1 MSFVFDGH
9 VQFLSAAFEFQIG
22 IVVFDFRFD
31 HMKTFA
37 ARVGDD
43 FFRQRRNRVAACGQL
58 GFVFEFAVALTVG
71 FNRMRAC
78 GKVNLQEAG
87 RRKLWRRKAPKCRL
101 PIKILF

>member
-58 GFVFEFAVALTVG
+58 GFVFELAVALTVG

-78 GKVNLQEAG
+78 GKVNFGRKRGSESGGGEKRQNAG
-87 RRKLWRRKAPKCRL
+87 CQ
-101 PIKILF
+101 